1 MFKRIILTLI
11 IALIL
16 TATNKLSFASDL
28 NVNNNQNKC
37 STSCFKNDP
46 RKSPQAPISLT
57 GRAIMCV
64 RNSLDI
70 MFDEKNCPDQNI
82 LQGLK
87 DNLKNAVFVALVLYI
102 VLLGIKVT
110 TSGEIPKKSEFFTAI
125 LKIGFVLYFIQG
137 TGLQDIVYQGGRA
150 VMSSLSNFLMAA
162 SCGSDDPAK
171 CMCQYSEDIYDT
183 GYKYL
188 AMWDTIDCR
197 IAQYLLI
204 NTAQGAVPMLASL
217 MFGIFGII
225 IALIFSLQIILAVL
239 FFLFG
244 VFVIS
249 IAAHV
254 LHFFILSMIGLALM
268 TYFGV
273 IFVPMILFS
282 YTKKFFDNWVKAT
295 TSFALQ
301 PVIVTAFIAFPFL
314 VFDQIMYED
323 CNFRHEGILWII
335 DSAGQSSLCKATL
348 GYQLNQMFTP
358 SFIKVVQGTFFS
370 YVVVNKTNFVMLMTM
385 ILKVLFFCYLF
396 MMLAK
401 KGSSIASSITEG
413 PQIGQFA
420 IGAAE
425 IWNKF
430 KEKIAK
436 KPGPNK
442 DAAGKG
448 EGKDKGGSK
457 GGGVS
462 AAGKTARGGGV
473 SASGK

>member
-171 CMCQYSEDIYDT
+171 CY
-183 GYKYL
+183 
-188 AMWDTIDCR
+188 
-197 IAQYLLI
+197 
-204 NTAQGAVPMLASL
+204 VP
-217 MFGIFGII
+217 
-225 IALIFSLQIILAVL
+225 
-239 FFLFG
+239 
-244 VFVIS
+244 VF
-249 IAAHV
+249 
-254 LHFFILSMIGLALM
+254 
-268 TYFGV
+268 
-273 IFVPMILFS
+273 
-282 YTKKFFDNWVKAT
+282 
-295 TSFALQ
+295 
-301 PVIVTAFIAFPFL
+301 
-314 VFDQIMYED
+314 
-323 CNFRHEGILWII
+323 
-335 DSAGQSSLCKATL
+335 
-348 GYQLNQMFTP
+348 
-358 SFIKVVQGTFFS
+358 
-370 YVVVNKTNFVMLMTM
+370 
-385 ILKVLFFCYLF
+385 
-396 MMLAK
+396 
-401 KGSSIASSITEG
+401 
-413 PQIGQFA
+413 
-420 IGAAE
+420 
-425 IWNKF
+425 
-430 KEKIAK
+430 
-436 KPGPNK
+436 
-442 DAAGKG
+442 
-448 EGKDKGGSK
+448 
-457 GGGVS
+457 
-462 AAGKTARGGGV
+462 
-473 SASGK
+473 